1 MKLLAFECLNIRIR
15 LPPHHRYHS
24 YQYKDLVASVFSTSR
39 QLSPFRFRR
48 VLQKARKRPHPSHL
62 LRLPSRVFWAPRAP
76 RHCMAVFALPS
87 NHIGKYK
94 FFPAPIVLQV
104 DATTAEAFINCTARR
119 SKLRHIDLAQE
130 RCILL
135 RESKLFRAIHV
146 PGPLNNSDIG
156 TKIQG
161 PQLFYL
167 PRDRMFFFFN
177 IASYTH
183 TRGSPWPD

>member
-1 MKLLAFECLNIRIR
+1 M
-15 LPPHHRYHS
+15 
-24 YQYKDLVASVFSTSR
+24 ASVFSTSR

-62 LRLPSRVFWAPRAP
+62 LRLPSRVFWAHRAP
-76 RHCMAVFALPS
+76 SHCMAVFALPS

-104 DATTAEAFINCTARR
+104 DATTTETFINCTARR

-130 RCILL
+130 WCILL
-135 RESKLFRAIHV
+135 RESKLFRALHV
-146 PGPLNNSDIG
+146 PGPLNSDIG

-161 PQLFYL
+161 PQPFYL